1 MTMTDAIRVLVLGEG
16 RQFPVIGIRGL
27 RLLFGNDDNHAF
39 NRGIRRLVAVG
50 LLERV
55 ARGVYLNRAL
65 PAMGLEGIGV
75 VARHLRARRFCYLSY
90 ESALADFGS
99 ISQVPMVYLVATT
112 GRGGAYSTR
121 YGDIEF
127 SHTGRGDLEILRNS
141 VFDARI
147 SMRIASPELAYD
159 DLQRVRPGNLHMV
172 DDEMHADVLAD
183 WQTVVQGG
191 RSA

>member
-16 RQFPVIGIRGL
+16 RQFPVICIRGL
-27 RLLFGNDDNHAF
+27 RLLFGNDDDHAF

-65 PAMGLEGIGV
+65 PDMGLEGIGV
-75 VARHLRARRFCYLSY
+75 VARHLRPRHLCYLSY

-112 GRGGAYSTR
+112 GRSGAYSTR
-121 YGDIEF
+121 YGNIEF
-127 SHTGRGDLEILRNS
+127 SHTRRGDVEILRNS
-141 VFDARI
+141 LFDD
-147 SMRIASPELAYD
+147 RIALRIAFPELAYD
-159 DLQRVRPGNLHMV
+159 DLRRVRPGNLHLV
-172 DDEMHADVLAD
+172 DDEMHAEVLAD
-183 WQTVVQGG
+183 WQGAAQAG